1 MALAGHLW
9 KRLLGGGAGEE
20 MSLLKRLRSEFIY
33 LVSAIRILGRVSPIV
48 KNRTRTFPD
57 ILDTLA
63 DRYADNV
70 ALLNDRTQ
78 LTYRQLQARANQYA
92 RWARSLGI
100 GKGDT
105 VALMMQNE
113 PEYLAVW
120 MGVIRVGGV
129 CALVNTNLSGAGLAH
144 CLNIVNARQILVGG
158 DLVAKFESALPHIET
173 PPRLWVAGGSHS
185 DGDPIEAVLEQL
197 PDGPLPDDEMPEL
210 TIDDPALY
218 IYTSGTTGLP
228 KAAVINH
235 YRVQAIMA
243 GFAAACHSGE
253 NDRIYVAQPLYHTA
267 GGVLAPGI
275 TLMNGGSCFIREKFS
290 TRQFWDDVCDYECTM
305 FQYIGELCRYLLNA
319 PTHPNETRHK
329 IRLCNGNGLR
339 PDIWTDFQ
347 ERFRIPRVI
356 EWYAATEGNV
366 TIFNLD
372 GTPGAVGRI
381 PKWLEKRFMTKIIRF
396 DVESEKVVR
405 GADGFCIECKPDET
419 GEAIGRILID
429 PKAPAQRFDGYADKS
444 ATEKKILREV
454 FESGDAWFRTGD
466 LLKKDALGY
475 FYFIDR
481 IGDTY
486 RWKGEN
492 VSTSEVAETI
502 NVFPG
507 VREANVYGVHVP
519 GHDGRAGMAAIAAD
533 DDLDLPGLREHIN
546 AQLPPYARPLFVR
559 IRKEMEVTTTFKQKK
574 VDLRNDGF
582 DPARIS
588 DDLYFNDPD
597 TARFE
602 LINADLFGRI
612 HSGAIR
618 L

>member
-1 MALAGHLW
+1 MP
-9 KRLLGGGAGEE
+9 LLE
-20 MSLLKRLRSEFIY
+20 RLRSEYIY
-33 LVSAIRILGRVSPIV
+33 LRAAIRILGNVSPIV

-57 ILDTLA
+57 IFDKLVDE
-63 DRYADNV
+63 YADNV
-70 ALLNDRTQ
+70 ALLNDRHQ
-78 LTYRQLQARANQYA
+78 LTYRQLLARSNQYA
-92 RWARSLGI
+92 RWAQSMGI

-105 VALMMQNE
+105 VALMMQNQ

-120 MGVIRVGGV
+120 MGIIRVGGV
-129 CALVNTNLSGAGLAH
+129 CALVNTNLTGSSLAH
-144 CLNIVNARQILVGG
+144 CLNIVDARQIIVGD
-158 DLVAKFESALPHIET
+158 DLIANYETATPYLNDPPNIWVSGKATAGAERIDPALDHLSSDALPADK
-173 PPRLWVAGGSHS
+173 L
-185 DGDPIEAVLEQL
+185 
-197 PDGPLPDDEMPEL
+197 PEL

-243 GFAAACHSGE
+243 GFAAACDSTQ

-275 TLMNGGSCFIREKFS
+275 VLMNGGSCFIREKFS
-290 TRQFWDDVCDYECTM
+290 ARQFWDDVVTYECTM

-319 PTHPNETRHK
+319 PPHPNETKHK
-329 IRLCNGNGLR
+329 IRLCDGNGLR
-339 PDIWTDFQ
+339 PDIWMDFKQ
-347 ERFRIPRVI
+347 RFRIPRII

-372 GTPGAVGRI
+372 GKPGAVGRI

-396 DVESEKVVR
+396 DVETETVVR
-405 GADGFCIECKPDET
+405 GTDGYCIECAPDEI

-444 ATEKKILREV
+444 ATEKKILRDV
-454 FESGDAWFRTGD
+454 FEGGDAWFRTGD

-481 IGDTY
+481 IGDTF

-492 VSTSEVAETI
+492 VSTSEVGETI
-502 NVFPG
+502 NVYPG
-507 VREANVYGVHVP
+507 VREANVYGVNIH
-519 GHDGRAGMAAIAAD
+519 GHEGRAGMVTMSAD
-533 DDLDLPGLREHIN
+533 SDIDLAGLREHIH
-546 AQLPPYARPLFVR
+546 AQLPVYARPLILR
-559 IRKEMEVTTTFKQKK
+559 IRHEMEVTGTFKQKK

-582 DPARIS
+582 DPARIG
-588 DDLYFNDPD
+588 DDLFFDNPE
-597 TARFE
+597 TGRFE
-602 LINADLFGRI
+602 PIDADLYRRI
-612 HSGAIR
+612 QSGSFR

>member
-1 MALAGHLW
+1 MP
-9 KRLLGGGAGEE
+9 
-20 MSLLKRLRSEFIY
+20 LLKRLRSEFIY
-33 LVSAIRILGRVSPIV
+33 LVSAVRILGNVSPIV

-57 ILDTLA
+57 ILDRLA
-63 DRYADNV
+63 EKYADNV

-92 RWARSLGI
+92 RWARSVGI

-105 VALMMQNE
+105 VALMMMNE

-129 CALVNTNLSGAGLAH
+129 CALVNTNLSGPGLAH
-144 CLNIVNARQILVGG
+144 CLNIVGARQIIVGG
-158 DLVAKFESALPHIET
+158 DLVANYETALPHLQHS
-173 PPRLWVAGGSHS
+173 PRLWVAGKAHAEAER
-185 DGDPIEAVLEQL
+185 IEPALDQL
-197 PDGPLPDDEMPEL
+197 PSGALPKHELPDL

-228 KAAVINH
+228 KAAIINH

-243 GFAAACHSGE
+243 GFAAACHS
-253 NDRIYVAQPLYHTA
+253 NQTDRIYVAQPLYHTA

-290 TRQFWDDVCDYECTM
+290 ARQFWDDVVAYDCTM

-319 PTHPNETRHK
+319 PTHPNETKHK
-329 IRLCNGNGLR
+329 IRLCDGNGLR
-339 PDIWTDFQ
+339 PDIWVDFQ
-347 ERFRIPRVI
+347 TRFRIPRII

-366 TIFNLD
+366 TLFNLD

-381 PKWLEKRFMTKIIRF
+381 PWWLEKRFMTKIIRF
-396 DVESEKVVR
+396 DVEAEKVVR
-405 GADGFCIECKPDET
+405 GGDGYCIECKAGEV
-419 GEAIGRILID
+419 GEAVGRILID

-444 ATEKKILREV
+444 ATESKILRDV

-466 LLKKDALGY
+466 LLKKDAQGY
-475 FYFIDR
+475 FFFVDR
-481 IGDTY
+481 IGDTF

-492 VSTSEVAETI
+492 VSTSEVAEII

-507 VREANVYGVHVP
+507 VREANVYGVHVH
-519 GHDGRAGMAAIAAD
+519 GHEGRAGMVAMAAD
-533 DDLDLPGLREHIN
+533 DDLDLAGLREHIN
-546 AQLPPYARPLFVR
+546 AQLPAYARPLFVR
-559 IRKEMEVTTTFKQKK
+559 IRKEMEVTGTFKQKK

-582 DPARIS
+582 DPAHVS
-588 DDLYFNDPD
+588 DDLFFNDPE
-597 TARFE
+597 TNRFE
-602 LINADLFGRI
+602 RIDGDLYRRI
-612 HSGAIR
+612 QSGGFRI
-618 L
+618 

>member
-1 MALAGHLW
+1 
-9 KRLLGGGAGEE
+9 

-70 ALLNDRTQ
+70 ALLSDRTQ

-105 VALMMQNE
+105 VALMMPNE

-129 CALVNTNLSGAGLAH
+129 CALINTNLSGAGLAH

-158 DLVAKFESALPHIET
+158 DLVANFESALTHIET
-173 PPRLWVAGGSHS
+173 PPRLWVAGKSHP
-185 DGDPIEAVLEQL
+185 GGEPIEVVLEQL
-197 PDGPLPDDEMPEL
+197 PDGPLPDDEKPDL

-253 NDRIYVAQPLYHTA
+253 SDRIYIAQPLYHTA

-275 TLMNGGSCFIREKFS
+275 ALMNGGSCFIREKFS
-290 TRQFWDDVCDYECTM
+290 ARQFWDDVVAYDCTM

-347 ERFRIPRVI
+347 ERFRIPRII

-372 GTPGAVGRI
+372 GTPGAIGRI
-381 PKWLEKRFMTKIIRF
+381 PKWLEKRFMTRIIRF
-396 DVESEKVVR
+396 DVESETVVR
-405 GADGFCIECKPDET
+405 GADGFCIECKPGET

-444 ATEKKILREV
+444 ATEKKILRDV
-454 FESGDAWFRTGD
+454 FETGDAWFRTGD
-466 LLKKDALGY
+466 LLKKDAVGY

-481 IGDTY
+481 IGDTF

-533 DDLDLPGLREHIN
+533 DDLDLAGLREHIN

-602 LINADLFGRI
+602 LIDPDLFGRI
-612 HSGAIR
+612 QSRAIR